1 MQKWSIHNIQLLTRD
16 RCNTILKKALYIL
29 EGIYSF
35 WSDIL
40 GPITPPSKDSD
51 RQALLLLTKI
61 FFTTDFSSEID
72 DIAVF
77 LDTSKDDMLIISTKI
92 ITNETD
98 EYRNLRSIEL
108 SDTNSINK
116 NNKNQTTV
124 IAETLTAFEEILK
137 ATTITLWEANL
148 QNT

>member
-1 MQKWSIHNIQLLTRD
+1 
-16 RCNTILKKALYIL
+16 
-29 EGIYSF
+29 
-35 WSDIL
+35 
-40 GPITPPSKDSD
+40 
-51 RQALLLLTKI
+51 
-61 FFTTDFSSEID
+61 
-72 DIAVF
+72 
-77 LDTSKDDMLIISTKI
+77 MLIISTKI

-98 EYRNLRSIEL
+98 EYRNLRRFEL

-148 QNT
+148 QNI